1 MFNVAIG
8 YIFITVSF
16 NPVRVLLWIR
26 VFSTDRI
33 HLSMHIVQVGMEY
46 DVLRENNKIAHENY
60 RLLKQH
66 GIRSIDFMGSIGAGK
81 TALIIKLGE
90 RLKAKGLR
98 VCAIAG
104 DVTGDDDFTR
114 MKNSGLDAYNCNTG
128 HECHLDANLIKKT
141 LASMDL
147 DKYDVVF
154 IENVGNLVC
163 PADFPLGTDY
173 RVVVISTTEG
183 DDMVRKHH
191 DIFTHSDIAILNKID
206 IADAVDVDPDTITS
220 DYTKLTGG
228 LKHMYKCSVKKNEGI
243 DEILGA
249 LKL

>member
-1 MFNVAIG
+1 
-8 YIFITVSF
+8 
-16 NPVRVLLWIR
+16 
-26 VFSTDRI
+26 
-33 HLSMHIVQVGMEY
+33 MHIVQVGMEY

-66 GIRSIDFMGSIGAGK
+66 NIKSIDIMGSIGAGK

-90 RLKAKGLR
+90 KLRTKGLR

-104 DVTGDDDFTR
+104 DVTGDDDFAR
-114 MKNSGLDAYNCNTG
+114 MTASGMDAYNCNTG
-128 HECHLDANLIKKT
+128 HECHLDANLVRKRLEAI
-141 LASMDL
+141 DL

-173 RVVVISTTEG
+173 RVVVVSTTEG

-191 DIFTHSDIAILNKID
+191 DIFTHSDVAVLNKID
-206 IADAVDVDPDTITS
+206 IADAVDVDPDVIAN
-220 DYTKLTGG
+220 DYRKLAGG
-228 LKHMYKCSVKKNEGI
+228 LKEIFRCSVRKDQGI
-243 DEILGA
+243 DEIITA